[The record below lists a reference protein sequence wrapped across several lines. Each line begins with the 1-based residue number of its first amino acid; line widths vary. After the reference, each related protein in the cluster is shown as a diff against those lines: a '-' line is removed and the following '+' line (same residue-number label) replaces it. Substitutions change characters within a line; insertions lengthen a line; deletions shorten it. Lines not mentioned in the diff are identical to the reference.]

1 MIGPLGRL
9 GAAATLGQHCPQMTQ
24 RRCSWYF
31 PYFNRLTASSLSSSL
46 LIFLFPL
53 SALACPVVTKVTA
66 LDLVF
71 LGRSSLLFIIHHIGL
86 STLLDCSYISSITE
100 IILWSGEAYLHLPR
114 PVHQLRP
121 PVLAGPLF
129 IPVLVPTCPAR
140 TCLLHHRL
148 CPPSLGWTAGRSTAA
163 PTSDS

>member
-1 MIGPLGRL
+1 MP
-9 GAAATLGQHCPQMTQ
+9 PQ
-24 RRCSWYF
+24 RRRRKARRWLRAKTERRDVFEQTHRRVCRSPNCHQVVKFF
-31 PYFNRLTASSLSSSL
+31 P
-46 LIFLFPL
+46 FPL
-53 SALACPVVTKVTA
+53 SALVCPVVTKVTA

-71 LGRSSLLFIIHHIGL
+71 LGRSSLLFIIHYIGL

-121 PVLAGPLF
+121 PVLAGPPF

-148 CPPSLGWTAGRSTAA
+148 CPPSFRWTAGRSTAA
-163 PTSDS
+163 ATNDS

>member
-1 MIGPLGRL
+1 MP
-9 GAAATLGQHCPQMTQ
+9 PQ
-24 RRCSWYF
+24 RRRRKARRWLRAKIEWRYCSSRLIEGSAGHRTATRLLSFF
-31 PYFNRLTASSLSSSL
+31 P
-46 LIFLFPL
+46 FPL
-53 SALACPVVTKVTA
+53 SALACPVVTEVTA

-121 PVLAGPLF
+121 PVLAGPPF

-148 CPPSLGWTAGRSTAA
+148 CPPSFRWTAGRSTAA
-163 PTSDS
+163 ATSDS